1 MSVKPDISYEES
13 TFSREIIADVLGEA
27 LAELAE
33 ERPKDPIQTLV
44 DKLRNAR
51 MKEIDE
57 IQSEVIELPES
68 DLRCEPEILI
78 IKDEEEIEIKNE
90 IGTQTEEQNTFEIET
105 PETSDVLD
113 IDDDDSSSEKSAEL
127 IIIDVRPRKVPYSKF
142 SSN

>member
-1 MSVKPDISYEES
+1 MSVKPGISYEES

-27 LAELAE
+27 LAEIAE
-33 ERPKDPIQTLV
+33 ERPKDPVQTLV

-51 MKEIDE
+51 MKEIEE

-78 IKDEEEIEIKNE
+78 IKDEEEIENKNE

-142 SSN
+142 SPK

>member
-1 MSVKPDISYEES
+1 MSVKPGISYEES

-27 LAELAE
+27 LSELAE

-51 MKEIDE
+51 MKEIE
-57 IQSEVIELPES
+57 
-68 DLRCEPEILI
+68 
-78 IKDEEEIEIKNE
+78 
-90 IGTQTEEQNTFEIET
+90 EEQNTFQIET

>member
-1 MSVKPDISYEES
+1 MSVKPGISYEES

-113 IDDDDSSSEKSAEL
+113 IDDDSSSEKSAEL
-127 IIIDVRPRKVPYSKF
+127 IIIDVRPRKVPFSKF

>member
-1 MSVKPDISYEES
+1 MSVKPGISYEES

-33 ERPKDPIQTLV
+33 ERPKDPVQTLV

-51 MKEIDE
+51 MKEIEE

-78 IKDEEEIEIKNE
+78 IKDEEEIENKNE

-142 SSN
+142 SPK

>member
-1 MSVKPDISYEES
+1 MSVKPGISYEES

-113 IDDDDSSSEKSAEL
+113 IDDDSSSEKSAEL

-142 SSN
+142 SPK